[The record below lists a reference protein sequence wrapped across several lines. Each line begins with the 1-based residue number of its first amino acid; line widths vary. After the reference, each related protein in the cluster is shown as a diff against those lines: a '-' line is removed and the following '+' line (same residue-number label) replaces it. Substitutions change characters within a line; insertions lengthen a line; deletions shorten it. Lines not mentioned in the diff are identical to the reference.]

1 MRKGKRSYL
10 RKYSGDID
18 YGVQHTGSNLSIPYF
33 GLITWNRDYYNVG
46 DVNES
51 KRLQW
56 EYRAHLGFYRSIPS
70 TRSDISRICE
80 WSYRHWQRKLFCVI
94 SMVLRLEDIEKS
106 PLSKPREEVNG
117 ICELRQKIANRS
129 IDKPIIS
136 PDIKITQTKST
147 RDQETTIEITS
158 HDITDLK
165 MILEDIGYDNRDGL
179 ITKIRSALRDLK
191 NR

>member
-1 MRKGKRSYL
+1 
-10 RKYSGDID
+10 
-18 YGVQHTGSNLSIPYF
+18 V
-33 GLITWNRDYYNVG
+33 V
-46 DVNES
+46 
-51 KRLQW
+51 
-56 EYRAHLGFYRSIPS
+56 
-70 TRSDISRICE
+70 
-80 WSYRHWQRKLFCVI
+80 VI

-106 PLSKPREEVNG
+106 PLNKPIERAGSIE
-117 ICELRQKIANRS
+117 ELRTMANGKTPVP
-129 IDKPIIS
+129 DKPIS

-165 MILEDIGYDNRDGL
+165 MILEDIGYQSTDGL

>member
-1 MRKGKRSYL
+1 
-10 RKYSGDID
+10 
-18 YGVQHTGSNLSIPYF
+18 
-33 GLITWNRDYYNVG
+33 
-46 DVNES
+46 
-51 KRLQW
+51 
-56 EYRAHLGFYRSIPS
+56 
-70 TRSDISRICE
+70 
-80 WSYRHWQRKLFCVI
+80 
-94 SMVLRLEDIEKS
+94 MVLRLEDIEKS